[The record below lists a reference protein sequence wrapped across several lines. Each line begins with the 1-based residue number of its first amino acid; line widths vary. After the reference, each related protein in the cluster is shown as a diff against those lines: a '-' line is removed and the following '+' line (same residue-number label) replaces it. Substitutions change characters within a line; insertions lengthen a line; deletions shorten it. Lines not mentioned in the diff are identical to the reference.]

1 MEHSEKRSFEECITD
16 YELAIADPAEIDQM
30 TATITLLDGLTEAC
44 STGGLVEKGVLAATR
59 EHWYTRAAAA
69 LTQVIT
75 HPGTRINAESVAK
88 MILRKQ
94 IVSYIFC
101 ASGFRNMSHL
111 ISLIKDRSDNG
122 DITIN
127 TKRAAV
133 LLTFIGLDDVNDSL
147 MDVALRQPPQLL
159 LHLMLGWL
167 NQRAVL
173 TAQGEKNR
181 GRLLTSGHLLEEA
194 RISDAEINSVANAWM
209 YSSYADTAN
218 KHDIKKWFNHLL
230 LKRMQE
236 AKITPQP
243 MAYVLKK
250 RPKVLVIHERFVEQ
264 HAMFRCYAP
273 MIRTLGD
280 FFETVALAD
289 SETIDEA
296 ADKFF
301 DKVIRLPAPRPS
313 LAALVKLILNE
324 KPDII
329 YYPSVGMSFWPV
341 MTAGLR
347 LAPIQIATGGH
358 PATTMLNTIDY
369 VYSNGDTEGDLSKI
383 YSERIIKGP
392 TNIMFQAHSDL
403 PEELPNLIPPSS
415 REVRIAV
422 NSKVMKLSW
431 RLITICIRLQREAKV
446 PVRFSFFP
454 GERLV
459 FMDGLDAAIRA
470 HLPSANVV
478 PYVGYEK
485 FLNEMCKC
493 DFALAAFPFGNTNS
507 TVDTCMLGLPTVAHF
522 GPEIAAQSDR
532 MVLRAAGLPDW
543 LVCDND
549 EDYFQAALRLINEPS
564 IRGDVMEGNDRQTVR
579 QRLFSQSVGVA
590 QEPFGEVLYKVHRNF
605 ALLGNSDKRVIDFTE
620 ILALDS

>member
-16 YELAIADPAEIDQM
+16 YELAIADPAEIDKM

-44 STGGLVEKGVLAATR
+44 SAGGLVEKGVLAATR

-69 LTQVIT
+69 LTQFIT
-75 HPGTRINAESVAK
+75 QPGTRINAESVAK

-122 DITIN
+122 DITIDA
-127 TKRAAV
+127 KRAAV

-236 AKITPQP
+236 AKVTPQP
-243 MAYVLKK
+243 MSYVLKK
-250 RPKVLVIHERFVEQ
+250 RPKVLVIHERFTQQ

-273 MIRTLGD
+273 MLRTLGD
-280 FFETVALAD
+280 FFDTVALAD
-289 SETIDEA
+289 AETIDEA
-296 ADKFF
+296 AEKLF
-301 DKVIRLPAPRPS
+301 DKVIRVPAPRPS
-313 LAALVKLILNE
+313 LAALVELILNE

-329 YYPSVGMSFWPV
+329 YYPSIGMSFWPV

-358 PATTMLNTIDY
+358 PATTMLDTIDY
-369 VYSNGDTEGDLSKI
+369 FYINGDTEGDLSKI

-392 TNIMFQAHSDL
+392 LNIMFQAHSDL
-403 PEELPNLIPPSS
+403 PEELPNLLPPSS

-431 RLITICIRLQREAKV
+431 RLIAICVRLQREATV

-470 HLPSANVV
+470 HLPSAHVV
-478 PYVGYEK
+478 PYVRYER
-485 FLNEMCKC
+485 FLTEMCRC

-532 MVLRAAGLPDW
+532 MVLRAAGFPDW

-564 IRGDVMEGNDRQTVR
+564 ARRDVMEGNDRLAVR
-579 QRLFSQSVGVA
+579 RRLFSHTVGVA

-605 ALLGNSDKRVIDFTE
+605 ALLSNSDKRVMDFTE